1 MGVCVCVCVCVVCD
15 CACSVRFVAMYSALE
30 LVWPVRLLNGG
41 LYVLLLSLI
50 YFNDSCQTNYLEIY
64 RTDLRQ
70 NYGCI

>member
-1 MGVCVCVCVCVVCD
+1 
-15 CACSVRFVAMYSALE
+15 MYSALE

-70 NYGCI
+70 NYSCI